1 MKQYMLLSSF
11 LRRQTTT
18 KSKWHFLDSCF
29 ARVFSLISSKWAKQD
44 LCSLLIFRIKHLH
57 CGAPSLQN
65 DPFHVPVKH
74 FSDPAEA
81 CRIIS
86 TVAVVYSM
94 YCIKEKKE
102 ALLILRS
109 YSMFRYWLCHSLPS
123 CQNSFKGLI
132 KNHHIKYNSSRYLSG
147 ETAPCLLQRLMLAL
161 KLFLH
166 WDVFLLAN
174 GIQQASV
181 VDFMAP
187 SVYIVSRHWGVPPH
201 N

>member
-94 YCIKEKKE
+94 YCIKEKRE

-109 YSMFRYWLCHSLPS
+109 YRLYDTVCSGTGFVTAFRAVRTLLKASLKTITL
-123 CQNSFKGLI
+123 NI
-132 KNHHIKYNSSRYLSG
+132 I
-147 ETAPCLLQRLMLAL
+147 A
-161 KLFLH
+161 
-166 WDVFLLAN
+166 
-174 GIQQASV
+174 V
-181 VDFMAP
+181 VTWA
-187 SVYIVSRHWGVPPH
+187 GKPH
-201 N
+201 RVCCRD